1 MDQEDTDKM
10 DFAANLVHEL
20 LYVSSQ
26 LKLVLGHSTSFKTNS
41 IITVQLLD
49 TDFVSHP
56 FRSYAKGRLPLSICA
71 KIPMLKLCFI
81 RQRNNLRRMI
91 RCNCINLRWS

>member
-20 LYVSSQ
+20 LYMSSQ

-49 TDFVSHP
+49 ADFVSHP
-56 FRSYAKGRLPLSICA
+56 FRSYAKGRLPLSSA
-71 KIPMLKLCFI
+71 LKYPCSNFEI
-81 RQRNNLRRMI
+81 GRAHV
-91 RCNCINLRWS
+91 